1 MVKEVVPFPKYF
13 ATLWMGTM
21 KKPDDSSGFLLASVL
36 IDDILDGLWNML
48 LDPYFVQVEVFSK
61 HDGNLFLF
69 ELGGGN
75 ELLIGVEVFK
85 EVEIKSL
92 FDLFNVHFYE
102 LITLE

>member
-1 MVKEVVPFPKYF
+1 
-13 ATLWMGTM
+13 M

-102 LITLE
+102 FITLE

>member
-1 MVKEVVPFPKYF
+1 
-13 ATLWMGTM
+13 M

-48 LDPYFVQVEVFSK
+48 LDPYFVEVEVFSK
-61 HDGNLFLF
+61 HYGNLFLF

-92 FDLFNVHFYE
+92 FYLFNVHFNE

>member
-1 MVKEVVPFPKYF
+1 
-13 ATLWMGTM
+13 M